1 MPFLPQA
8 FVVSIRLLF
17 LLLVI
22 LVNPANHTNVGEGTV
37 IIREQVHGYPVTDD
51 EIAVSVSSL
60 IGSSSQTDE
69 FINPWYG
76 YPVTAGGFTAW
87 RMADCKRQ
95 WTITVNQNSRQ
106 PSTVSFCLQLN
117 NEHNKVGVWFS
128 DVLPMIVRSKSAPWV
143 GPMPLALW
151 HAAI

>member
-37 IIREQVHGYPVTDD
+37 IIREQVLGYPVTDD

-76 YPVTAGGFTAW
+76 YPVTAGVVH
-87 RMADCKRQ
+87 RMEDGRLQK
-95 WTITVNQNSRQ
+95 TVNDNSQ
-106 PSTVSFCLQLN
+106 PEQSSTIYSFILFTT
-117 NEHNKVGVWFS
+117 E
-128 DVLPMIVRSKSAPWV
+128 
-143 GPMPLALW
+143 
-151 HAAI
+151 